1 MSLRFCTVNPSDF
14 DVAVGIIQKSFGTVA
29 EQLGLTK
36 ENCPSHTSFIE
47 KDRLQRDYD
56 RKDAMFL
63 LLEEFPFKAVGYFS
77 LHRESDTDVE
87 LNHVAVLP
95 EMRHFGY
102 GKLIL
107 DTAKIYAREH
117 GYKRMNIG
125 IVEESTVLKNWYL
138 KNGFVHDGTRKF
150 DSLPFTVGFM
160 HFDL

>member
-107 DTAKIYAREH
+107 DTAKTHAKEQ

-125 IVEESTVLKNWYL
+125 IVEESTLLKNWYL
-138 KNGFVHDGTRKF
+138 KNGFVHDGTKKF